1 MIDKNER
8 ERERKRER
16 ERERDRG
23 RRPISLSFSLSLSLY
38 RWKEKRLAL
47 SHFFRSSNP
56 CSMSLM
62 ETYGLKPVYTP
73 SERTSNE

>member
-8 ERERKRER
+8 ERERER
-16 ERERDRG
+16 ERETNF
-23 RRPISLSFSLSLSLY
+23 PLILSLSLY